1 MDTLTLSQRIEELRK
16 SGFTT
21 NFSVKDE
28 TIVNLDE
35 DVRVDVEELDVKH
48 FYRFEGMTNPSDLSI
63 LYAVETKD
71 GKKGTL
77 VDGYGVSSSI
87 SKELSKKMQK

>member
-1 MDTLTLSQRIEELRK
+1 METKTLSQKIEELRK

-21 NFSVKDE
+21 NFSVKDD

-35 DVRVDVEELDVKH
+35 DVHVDVEELDVKK
-48 FYRFEGMTNPSDLSI
+48 FYRFEGMSNPSDLSI
-63 LYAVETKD
+63 LYAIETKD

-87 SKELSKKMQK
+87 SKELSKKIQK

>member
-1 MDTLTLSQRIEELRK
+1 MDNKTLSQKIEEMRK
-16 SGFTT
+16 LGFTT
-21 NFSVKDE
+21 NFTVKDD
-28 TIVNLDE
+28 TVINLDE
-35 DVRVDVEELDVKH
+35 DVYVNVQELDVKH
-48 FYRFEGMTNPSDLSI
+48 IFRFEGMTNPSDLSI

-87 SKELSKKMQK
+87 SKELSKKIQR